1 MVAARNG
8 FSHIEVVFVPR
19 VTARKGFSHIEVVF
33 VPRVAA
39 RKGFS
44 LIEEYNLKV
53 VFSPRENS

>member
-1 MVAARNG
+1 MVAARNRL
-8 FSHIEVVFVPR
+8 SHIEVVFVPR